1 MLQLKNIKFSEWNS
15 EETNCFQAVVYLN
28 GKRVG
33 VAYNEGHGGPTDVYP
48 IDSDFESYK
57 KLRAYCQAH
66 ADANK
71 EEYFETYTI
80 IDLLFEDWL
89 REHYA
94 KKDKARQSRDFVK
107 AICYQKP
114 NEADGYY
121 KLEFKKGGKATT
133 ITEIQGSLSG
143 RAFLIEKCKGLE
155 AQGCKVL
162 NTNLSFTF

>member
-1 MLQLKNIKFSEWNS
+1 MLQLKNVKFSEWNS

-33 VAYNEGHGGPTDVYP
+33 LAYNEGHGGATDVDP

-57 KLRAYCQAH
+57 KLRAYCQAQ

-71 EEYFETYTI
+71 EEYYETYTI

-94 KKDKARQSRDFVK
+94 KKEKARQSRDFEK
-107 AICYQKP
+107 GICYSKPDKPDSYYILSFMKGNKPTTISEVQKS
-114 NEADGYY
+114 
-121 KLEFKKGGKATT
+121 FQGKATLT
-133 ITEIQGSLSG
+133 
-143 RAFLIEKCKGLE
+143 ANCKKLVAE
-155 AQGCKVL
+155 GCKVL

>member
-15 EETNCFQAVVYLN
+15 EETNCFQAVVYLK

-33 VAYNEGHGGPTDVYP
+33 LAHNEGHGGPTDVSP
-48 IDSDFESYK
+48 IDSDFESFRE
-57 KLRAYCQAH
+57 LRAYCQAQ

-71 EEYFETYTI
+71 EEYYETYTI
-80 IDLLFEDWL
+80 IDLLFEEWL
-89 REHYA
+89 RGQYA
-94 KKDKARQSRDFVK
+94 KKDKARQSRDFAK
-107 AICYQKP
+107 AICYSKP

-143 RAFLIEKCKGLE
+143 RAFLIGKCKGLV